1 MMREGKSWHIDDDGT
16 LFIGKDFKRGK
27 GFLPCFDDRESIT
40 GLVLEEGM
48 EETST
53 GYRKGVR

>member
-16 LFIGKDFKRGK
+16 
-27 GFLPCFDDRESIT
+27 IT
-40 GLVLEEGM
+40 GLILEEGM